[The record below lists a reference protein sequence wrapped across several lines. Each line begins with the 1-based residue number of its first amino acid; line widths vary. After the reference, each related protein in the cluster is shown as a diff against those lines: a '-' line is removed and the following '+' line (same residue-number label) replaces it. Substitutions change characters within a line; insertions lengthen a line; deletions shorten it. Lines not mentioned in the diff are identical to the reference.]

1 MREKTLNFVS
11 IDVNKKNHK
20 SKQPIDLDLV
30 NVDQIVISD
39 KFRYTDDAFKSFIGH
54 KEDNII
60 RPLSIMV

>member
-39 KFRYTDDAFKSFIGH
+39 KFKYTDDAFK
-54 KEDNII
+54 
-60 RPLSIMV
+60 